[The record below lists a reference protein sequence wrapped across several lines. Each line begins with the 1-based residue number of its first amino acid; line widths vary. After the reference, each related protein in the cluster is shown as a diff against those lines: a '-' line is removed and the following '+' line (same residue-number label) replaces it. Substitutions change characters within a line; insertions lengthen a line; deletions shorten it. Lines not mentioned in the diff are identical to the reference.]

1 MRNESSAG
9 STSGCGG
16 SSPWMSSAGSGSMRN
31 RHATRFHSFVSRE
44 YLRMTSLADGR
55 LVASAIPRVSRR
67 VIVGRVTS
75 PTSSSC
81 VFPSCVF
88 PSCVFPACVFPV
100 CVFPACVFPVCVFPF
115 FSFPRVARD
124 PRVTTSSS
132 SSTSSEPSSDPS
144 ASTSTLTPV
153 PSSPTF
159 TSPLAL
165 ASAARNSCATRTP
178 ASCAALAS
186 SCVAAIETARRA
198 RSALSRSF
206 TPRAG

>member
-75 PTSSSC
+75 PTSSSR
-81 VFPSCVF
+81 VFPS
-88 PSCVFPACVFPV
+88 CVFPV
-100 CVFPACVFPVCVFPF
+100 CVFPVCVFPSCAVASCVFPF

-165 ASAARNSCATRTP
+165 ASAARNSCGTRTP